1 MPLHDWSKLP
11 DGENVHQLWIVELFR
26 WIKARLPA
34 GYRAGLGTVPALTI
48 GSPPLHPDG
57 NVQHRHEQPA
67 AVESGPSLDPT
78 SDHGVTWQPDVELE
92 VLTLD
97 PSKVVQVTRQGRL
110 IAVVEL
116 ISPRN
121 KDRREACT
129 LAQSRYLG
137 YLIHG
142 VHLLLVDVHPQPV
155 AFSFADTLAEAL
167 GISQPRCPALL
178 AISYRVSDLAP
189 GGGRMLAIGQRPL
202 TVDAPLPAMWLPLTV
217 DRAVP
222 VDLED
227 TYTKATADAY
237 LT

>member
-11 DGENVHQLWIVELFR
+11 DWENVHQLWIVELFR
-26 WIKARLPA
+26 WIKVRLPA

-48 GSPPLHPDG
+48 GSPPLHPDVQ
-57 NVQHRHEQPA
+57 VQHRQDQPA
-67 AVESGPSLDPT
+67 MVENGPSLEPAPDP
-78 SDHGVTWQPDVELE
+78 SMRWQPDVELE

-97 PSKVVQVTRQGRL
+97 PNRVVQVTRQGRL

-121 KDRREACT
+121 KDRREART

-155 AFSFADTLAEAL
+155 AFSFADALAEAL
-167 GISQPRCPALL
+167 GISQPRCPAPL

-189 GGGRMLAIGQRPL
+189 AGGRMLAIGQRPL
-202 TVDAPLPAMWLPLTV
+202 TVDAPLPTMWLPLTL

-222 VDLED
+222 VDLEE